1 MAQNTK
7 SPMRYPVI
15 WLALTCHS
23 LIILVNSCATANA
36 IQSEKKTETTVVLNP
51 QILFLNYSVSKKSN
65 DQIKVDLINKI
76 VAQGQLKKDVPEH
89 EIGKIGDFKCSE
101 IDGNSKVLRSFY
113 ITDPLKKNVEYVD
126 GSGQMYRK
134 LVELDSSQFL
144 IRTQLDPRT
153 KFIVISQVT
162 DSTPNLTNLS
172 TTQIN

>member
-1 MAQNTK
+1 MK
-7 SPMRYPVI
+7 YPAI
-15 WLALTCHS
+15 WLALTCYS
-23 LIILVNSCATANA
+23 LVVLVNSCTTTNA
-36 IQSEKKTETTVVLNP
+36 VQSEKKTGTTVISNP

-65 DQIKVDLINKI
+65 NQIEVGLINKI
-76 VAQGQLKKDVPEH
+76 VAQGQLKEDMPEH
-89 EIGKIGDFKCSE
+89 KMGKIGDFKCSE
-101 IDGNSKVLRSFY
+101 IDENSKLIRSFY

-153 KFIVISQVT
+153 KFMVIAKIT
-162 DSTPNLTNLS
+162 DSTPNLTNLI